1 MSFYEVLIYDP
12 NVFYFSY
19 ETMKLCAIVS
29 LILSLLAHVMANQQ
43 AAKKEALSS
52 KEQLK
57 KYKDYSQLQI

>member
-1 MSFYEVLIYDP
+1 
-12 NVFYFSY
+12 
-19 ETMKLCAIVS
+19 VS